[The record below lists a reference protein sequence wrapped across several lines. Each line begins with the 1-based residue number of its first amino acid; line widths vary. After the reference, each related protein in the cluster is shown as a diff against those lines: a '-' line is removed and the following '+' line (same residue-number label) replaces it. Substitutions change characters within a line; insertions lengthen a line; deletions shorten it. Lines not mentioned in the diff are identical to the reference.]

1 MSLDKKRQKRRK
13 RTMTL
18 TAEVIVDVP
27 TMQTDQ
33 PFTYLV
39 PSEMETALQV
49 GMRVEVPFGNGN
61 RHVQGFVMA
70 IQKSEESA
78 NPSLKA
84 VIRLLDLAPVVNEEL
99 LSLADY
105 MKKITY
111 AFKITCLQTML
122 PSVMKAEYDK
132 LIYPLADTPEVQVLF
147 DQREVISWKEAEE
160 EGSLSQLI
168 RWRQEQLVDIK
179 YEVHTRNKVKTIR
192 LVRSLLT
199 EKQIEEEWAKLR
211 QNAKK
216 QKELLLCLSELSQE
230 EPIAYFKNKGI
241 STAVL
246 NQGKEK
252 GWLEFIESERYRD
265 PYKDRVFDQTTAL
278 ELNAEQKNAVEQIIT
293 AGQQQKDQVF
303 LLEGITGSG
312 KTEVYLQAIA
322 DVLSENKTAI
332 MLVPEIALTPQMVE
346 RFKGRFGESV
356 AVLHS
361 GLSQGEKYDEWRKI
375 EREEAQVV
383 VGARSAIFAPLKNIG
398 LIIIDEEHE
407 SSYKQDE
414 TPRYHA
420 RDLAI
425 WRSKYHHCPIVL
437 GSATPSLESRAR
449 AQKGVY
455 QLLQLNHRAKAAAQL
470 PAIEIVDMREEFQ
483 NHRTSTFS
491 ANLQEKIQ
499 NRLDKK
505 EQTVLLLNRRGYSSF
520 VMCRDCGFVLPCPN
534 CDISLTLHMDTR
546 SMRCHYCGHEE
557 PIPNRCPNCG
567 GNKIRYYG
575 TGTQKVEEELRELYP
590 QARILRMDVDTTR
603 RKGAHEQILQKFGA
617 KEADILLGTQ
627 MIAKGLDFPEV
638 TLVGVLNADTS
649 LNLPD
654 FRSSEHTFQLLTQ
667 VSGRAGRAEKAG
679 EVVIQ
684 TFNPQHY
691 AIELAKKQNYERF
704 YQQEMHVRHRGGY
717 PPYYFTVKITAS
729 HPEEQVAAKKIFQI
743 ANQLKEV
750 LSPQSLLLGPT
761 PSMILRVKNRY
772 YYQLII
778 KYKHEPNLPH
788 VLDEILNGSQ
798 KEQRQGLFVAID
810 NEPLNFI

>member
-1 MSLDKKRQKRRK
+1 
-13 RTMTL
+13 MTL

-160 EGSLSQLI
+160 EGGLSQLI

-252 GWLEFIESERYRD
+252 GWLKFIESERYRD

-691 AIELAKKQNYERF
+691 AIELAKKQNYEQF

>member
-1 MSLDKKRQKRRK
+1 
-13 RTMTL
+13 MTL

-230 EPIAYFKNKGI
+230 ESIAYFKDKEI

-603 RKGAHEQILQKFGA
+603 RKGAHEHILQKFGA

-691 AIELAKKQNYERF
+691 AIELAKKQNYEQF